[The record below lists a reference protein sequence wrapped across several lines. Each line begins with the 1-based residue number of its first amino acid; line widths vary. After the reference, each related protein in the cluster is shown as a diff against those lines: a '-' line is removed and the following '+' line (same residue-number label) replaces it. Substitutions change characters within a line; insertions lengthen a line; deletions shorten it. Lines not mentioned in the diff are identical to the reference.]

1 MDKIT
6 FQPRPY
12 ELIDGLLDPGPVL
25 TVVFQHTFID
35 RQTSVH
41 LEIQDSFRLFIGEEA
56 VLHEPGNEIFLGQL
70 AESVQEAGGGDLIKE
85 KNTVFRIFLYLL
97 TERIGAS
104 CLFRAHHMVVD
115 LCGVLYKYVY
125 NIVQH
130 IVQII
135 IMKIKSSPVNF

>member
-41 LEIQDSFRLFIGEEA
+41 LEIQDSFRLLIGEEA
-56 VLHEPGNEIFLGQL
+56 VLHESGNEIF
-70 AESVQEAGGGDLIKE
+70 
-85 KNTVFRIFLYLL
+85 FRQF
-97 TERIGAS
+97 T
-104 CLFRAHHMVVD
+104 
-115 LCGVLYKYVY
+115 
-125 NIVQH
+125 
-130 IVQII
+130 
-135 IMKIKSSPVNF
+135 